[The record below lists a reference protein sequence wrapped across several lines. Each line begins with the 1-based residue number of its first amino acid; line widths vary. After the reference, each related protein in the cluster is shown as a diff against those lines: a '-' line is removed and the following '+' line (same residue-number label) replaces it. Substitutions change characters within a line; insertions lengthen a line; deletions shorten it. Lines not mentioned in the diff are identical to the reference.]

1 MLVGWLVCPYMYMY
15 YISTVDIPG
24 TSLRTA
30 TISGQHENCLR
41 AKQMVEEMVAEVTAT
56 DSRVG

>member
-1 MLVGWLVCPYMYMY
+1 MY

-30 TISGQHENCLR
+30 TISGQHESCLR